1 LSCVAKEK
9 NALLNPV
16 CRGKEKNAIL
26 QQKKWRLSF
35 LSAGG
40 EISLVPCLGES
51 DATHEVQVMQIM
63 IRVLAIVCLA
73 AMVAGCAVV
82 NPSSPV
88 VMYQRQTRL
97 IEAQYAVADT
107 LRASI
112 CGPEVCEYPIMLAS
126 FVNLENLD
134 ESSPLGR
141 IIPQQIGSRMVQ
153 QGMNVVDVRLRTNS
167 LLILKG
173 EGEFALSRELEKI
186 KRDVDA
192 YGVLTGTYTVVYGQ
206 IYVTAMVL
214 RSSDGVKLAS
224 MDYVLPM
231 DRKALGIAPRQS
243 FSSTLPAGRDQ
254 LPDPT
259 SGTIMPSVLTRL

>member
-1 LSCVAKEK
+1 MLC
-9 NALLNPV
+9 
-16 CRGKEKNAIL
+16 
-26 QQKKWRLSF
+26 
-35 LSAGG
+35 
-40 EISLVPCLGES
+40 LVES
-51 DATHEVQVMQIM
+51 DPTHGVQRMQKMVRILAT
-63 IRVLAIVCLA
+63 VCLA
-73 AMVAGCAVV
+73 ASLAGCAVV
-82 NPSSPV
+82 GPSAPV
-88 VMYQRQTRL
+88 VMYQRQPRL
-97 IEAQYAVADT
+97 IEAQYAVADA
-107 LRASI
+107 LRAEI
-112 CGPEVCEYPIMLAS
+112 CGPDVCEHPIMLAS

-141 IIPQQIGSRMVQ
+141 IIPQQIGSRLVQ

-167 LLILKG
+167 LLIRKG

-214 RSSDGVKLAS
+214 RSADGVKLAS

-231 DRKALGIAPRQS
+231 DRKALGVGPLQS
-243 FSSTLPAGRDQ
+243 FVPGLPADRDQ

>member
-1 LSCVAKEK
+1 MNEG
-9 NALLNPV
+9 
-16 CRGKEKNAIL
+16 R
-26 QQKKWRLSF
+26 
-35 LSAGG
+35 
-40 EISLVPCLGES
+40 
-51 DATHEVQVMQIM
+51 VMQKM
-63 IRVLAIVCLA
+63 IRLLAAVCLA
-73 AMVAGCAVV
+73 AIVSGCAVV
-82 NPSSPV
+82 GPSAPV
-88 VMYQRQTRL
+88 VMYQRQPRL
-97 IEAQYAVADT
+97 IEAQYAVADA
-107 LRASI
+107 LRADI
-112 CGPEVCEYPIMLAS
+112 CGPEACEYPIMLAS

-167 LLILKG
+167 LLIRRG

-192 YGVLTGTYTVVYGQ
+192 YAVLTGTYTVIYGQ

-214 RSSDGVKLAS
+214 RSADGVKLAS

-231 DRKALGIAPRQS
+231 DRKALGIIPHQS
-243 FSSTLPAGRDQ
+243 SSPTLPANRDQ